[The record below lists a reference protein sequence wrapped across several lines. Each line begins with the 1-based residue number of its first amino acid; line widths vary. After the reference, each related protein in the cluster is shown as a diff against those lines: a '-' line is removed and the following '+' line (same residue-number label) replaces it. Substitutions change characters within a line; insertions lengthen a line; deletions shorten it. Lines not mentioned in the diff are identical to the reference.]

1 MKQHW
6 VKMALI
12 ALVAGFC
19 IPGAFAQLG
28 SIQGACKDADGKPI
42 AAAEVAYTSLD
53 NGRKLVLKTNGKGE
67 YFSLGVQPGKY
78 LVTLTKDGKK
88 LDEVKNY
95 QVALD
100 QNTLDFD
107 LKKSQ
112 AEEAKQQG
120 MTPEQLKQVQE
131 QHEKQLKEVTT
142 VKTLNEKL
150 AAAGDAAKAKDY
162 DTAIGILT
170 EASQID
176 PTRDLIWFKLAD
188 AYSGS
193 ADKQTDPAEK
203 AKQLQSAGGDYQK
216 AIDLAEKAQQAG
228 GKVDTATLAAYY
240 NNMGSAYARANNSDG
255 AAQAYNHAAQLNPA
269 GAGQYYFNLGAVL
282 TNANGSNDANMRK
295 AAIEAFDKAIAADP
309 QRAEA
314 YYWKATNLIGGA
326 TLQGDKM
333 IAPPGTAEAF
343 NKYLELQPNGPHA
356 DEAKAML
363 ASIGAPVETTFGT
376 KKKK

>member
-1 MKQHW
+1 MKQHL

-28 SIQGACKDADGKPI
+28 SVQGVCKDADGKPI
-42 AAAEVAYTSLD
+42 AGAEVVYTSLD

-67 YFSLGVQPGKY
+67 YFSLGLQPGKY

-88 LDEVKNY
+88 LDEVKNF

-112 AEEAKQQG
+112 AEAAKQQG

-150 AAAGDAAKAKDY
+150 AAAGDASKAKDY

-176 PTRDLIWFKLAD
+176 PGRDLIWFKLAD

-193 ADKQTDPAEK
+193 ADKQTDPAGK
-203 AKQLQSAGGDYQK
+203 TKQLQAAISDYQK
-216 AIDLAEKAQQAG
+216 SIDLAEKAQQAG
-228 GKVDTATLAAYY
+228 GKADTATLAAYY
-240 NNMGSAYARANNSDG
+240 NNMGSAYARANNSEG

-282 TNANGSNDANMRK
+282 TNANASNDPVMRK
-295 AAIEAFDKAIAADP
+295 AAIDAFDKAIAADP

-333 IAPPGTAEAF
+333 VAPPGTAEAF
-343 NKYLELQPNGPHA
+343 NKYLELQPTGPHA

-363 ASIGAPVETTFGT
+363 ASIGAPVETSFGA